1 MSRDVQRTVTSTDG
15 NTMSK
20 RLVFIFNK
28 FIDPVSVYKQL
39 LNKDVPTITVVKF
52 VQNNKTT
59 TMIRRTVGGL
69 TQIRLQQ

>member
-1 MSRDVQRTVTSTDG
+1 MARDVPRTVTSTDG

-59 TMIRRTVGGL
+59 TMIRRTVGEL

>member
-59 TMIRRTVGGL
+59 TMIRRTVGEL